1 MKELDKLHEI
11 WKELITHSHQNP
23 LSYLLAVNT
32 IFEVSRTNSVLQKWK
47 GKETKNRRTFSS
59 KFEVIQS
66 VNYCSNRHV
75 YGKTVKLHETI
86 KLILRN
92 SFRQGK
98 DGKKCPLFFLNISP
112 SLHYAFNR
120 RLNWNRGSR
129 KLKFCPNKFEVVFQ
143 DVINWKSITVC
154 AMTAFMKLSFTISP
168 FELNRLKYVFESSK
182 VLLFIEV
189 IKLELNL
196 LIQMNVCVF
205 E

>member
-1 MKELDKLHEI
+1 MLLQKKNKKMKELDKLHEI
-11 WKELITHSHQNP
+11 WKELITHSNQNP

-98 DGKKCPLFFLNISP
+98 DGKKCPLFFWIFHHLYIM
-112 SLHYAFNR
+112 
-120 RLNWNRGSR
+120 RLTDAW
-129 KLKFCPNKFEVVFQ
+129 
-143 DVINWKSITVC
+143 
-154 AMTAFMKLSFTISP
+154 
-168 FELNRLKYVFESSK
+168 
-182 VLLFIEV
+182 IEIV
-189 IKLELNL
+189 DPEN
-196 LIQMNVCVF
+196 
-205 E
+205 